1 MVAGPIILVV
11 FMKRHSKGYI
21 RLDILIKIKDYIGL
35 YISRLL
41 KHVIDRETLV
51 KICKIYNIM
60 TFIIPTRTIY

>member
-11 FMKRHSKGYI
+11 FMKRNSKGYI
-21 RLDILIKIKDYIGL
+21 RLDILKIKDYIVL

-51 KICKIYNIM
+51 KIYKIYNIM
-60 TFIIPTRTIY
+60 TFNIPT